1 MLPHQIFLDANWFQ
15 LIMFGACSATPT
27 SKARPAIH
35 MVIQK
40 RWLKMIR
47 FSFLDL
53 FFLQFLN
60 STFLQKYMYLQSET
74 DRQALVKYIIGVVEL
89 AAFYH

>member
-1 MLPHQIFLDANWFQ
+1 
-15 LIMFGACSATPT
+15 
-27 SKARPAIH
+27 
-35 MVIQK
+35 
-40 RWLKMIR
+40 MIR

-89 AAFYH
+89 AAFYHWFSADYVSEYRSIQQQNKYLETEREKKRKLHFVI